1 MCIYKSLY
9 IIYLSLCNVTYIIII
24 KNVKIG
30 DFETSQ
36 N

>member
-9 IIYLSLCNVTYIIII
+9 IIYLSLCNMTYIIIVE
-24 KNVKIG
+24 NVKIG

>member
-9 IIYLSLCNVTYIIII
+9 IIYLSLCNMNYIIIVE
-24 KNVKIG
+24 NVKIG
-30 DFETSQ
+30 DFEMSQ